1 MSHSEK
7 LADDIRK
14 MAKQAKDAAR
24 TLITLS
30 TEAKNNVLLHMA
42 DTIDRKRQYIQ
53 EENAKD
59 LVAGKEKG
67 LSAAMLDR
75 LELSDKVINSM
86 MDGLREVAALPDPV
100 GEIEKLVK
108 RPNGLMVGRM
118 RVPLGVIGMI
128 YESRPNVTVDA
139 AALCLKAGNA
149 VLLRG
154 GSEAIHSNRA
164 LASVLQESLL
174 SQGVAVEAIQVVPVT
189 DREAVNIML
198 SQEEYLDLIIPRGGE
213 GLIRFVSETSRIPV
227 LKHYKGVCHI
237 YVDRDADLE
246 KATPIIVNSKAHR
259 PGVCNALEGLLVHK
273 DIAKSYLPALV
284 DSLGEEGV
292 RLRGCKESVKIVP
305 AITAAMESDWGT
317 EFLDLILCVRV
328 VANMNEAL
336 DYIAQYGSQHT
347 ESIITENYTN
357 SQRFLAEVDASAVMV
372 NASTRFNDGGQL
384 GLGAEIGISTTKLH
398 AYGPMGLEE
407 LTTRKFVVY
416 GQGQVRS

>member
-24 TLITLS
+24 TLVTLS

-42 DTIDRKRQYIQ
+42 DTINDKRDYIQ
-53 EENAKD
+53 QENSKD
-59 LVAGKEKG
+59 LAAGKEKG

-75 LELSDKVINSM
+75 LELSDKVITSM

-100 GEIEKLVK
+100 GEVEKLVK

-149 VLLRG
+149 ILLRG

-164 LASVLQESLL
+164 LASVLQEALL
-174 SQGVAVEAIQVVPVT
+174 SQGVAAEAIQVIPVT
-189 DREAVNIML
+189 DREAVTIML

-246 KATPIIVNSKAHR
+246 KATPIILNSKAQR

-273 DIAKSYLPALV
+273 DIAELYLPELV
-284 DSLGEEGV
+284 DSLSAEGV
-292 RLRGCKESVKIVP
+292 RLRGCKESVRIVP
-305 AITAAMESDWGT
+305 AITAAMDSDWGS

-328 VANMNEAL
+328 VADMDEAL

-347 ESIITENYTN
+347 ESIITENYSN
-357 SQRFLAEVDASAVMV
+357 AQRFLAEVDASAVMV

-407 LTTRKFVVY
+407 LTTRKFIVY